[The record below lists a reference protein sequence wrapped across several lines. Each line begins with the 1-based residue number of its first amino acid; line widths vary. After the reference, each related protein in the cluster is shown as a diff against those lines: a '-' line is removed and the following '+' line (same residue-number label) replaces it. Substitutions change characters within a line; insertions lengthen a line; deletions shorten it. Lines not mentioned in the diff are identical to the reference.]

1 MINVVKFIE
10 ENIELIDLDLPTFF
24 IYSYSKLN
32 HLEIED
38 VLKLLEKAD
47 IQTET
52 ARLDALHYILTM
64 ILEDWKPVRE
74 RDCYLM
80 NFVAERLNHTLGFS
94 QEYVV
99 EYIKNNISEWS
110 DHVRLVVGQSGYE
123 SIYPVKRY

>member
-1 MINVVKFIE
+1 MNVVKFIE
-10 ENIELIDLDLPTFF
+10 NNIDLIDNDLFSFF
-24 IYSYSKLN
+24 ISCYGELN
-32 HLEIED
+32 HLEMED
-38 VLKLLEKAD
+38 VIKLLDKAE
-47 IQTET
+47 IKTKQHRE
-52 ARLDALHYILTM
+52 DALRFIITM
-64 ILEDWKPVRE
+64 TLEDWKPTRE

-110 DHVRLVVGQSGYE
+110 DQVKLVVGQSGYE